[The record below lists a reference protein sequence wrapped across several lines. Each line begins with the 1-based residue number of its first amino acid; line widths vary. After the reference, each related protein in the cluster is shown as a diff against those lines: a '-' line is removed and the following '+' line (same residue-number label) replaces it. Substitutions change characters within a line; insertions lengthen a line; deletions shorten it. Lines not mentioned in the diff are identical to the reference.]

1 MSFKDKIDKILS
13 FNKLNINSVSAL
25 EDYLKCGRGAINDYY
40 KKDREPGGKT
50 LRKILSL
57 SDLNVSWWHGG
68 YGEPFIGEVPV
79 IGEPL
84 MNYQEELIRHLKVT
98 NDHLMSLTEDLR
110 KEINDLKNDL
120 QEKRMLMEK
129 LQRELKR
136 Q

>member
-50 LRKILSL
+50 LRRILSL
-57 SDLNVSWWHGG
+57 PDLNVSWWTGG
-68 YGEPFIGEVPV
+68 YGEPFESEIKAVS
-79 IGEPL
+79 EPSI
-84 MNYQEELIRHLKVT
+84 NYQDDLIRHLKVA

-110 KEINDLKNDL
+110 KDIIELKKDV
-120 QEKRMLMEK
+120 QEKKLLIEK
-129 LQRELKR
+129 LRSELKH
-136 Q
+136 